1 MRDCQ
6 ISRLFADVVCP
17 KLVSQIRCFEKK
29 EEKWQKIGKVIEDMK
44 NEAVERNVLQTI
56 RNLMETLK
64 LSAE

>member
-1 MRDCQ
+1 M
-6 ISRLFADVVCP
+6 VCP